1 MHIVVLNGSPKGEV
15 SITLQYIKYLEKVY
29 TNHDFKV
36 LHISQKIKKLDKNED
51 YFYEII
57 EEVTSADLILWIF
70 GLWVLAV
77 PAQYMR
83 FIELIS
89 ERKAESAFK
98 GKYTA
103 AISTSIQFYDHTAH
117 NYIRAVCEDL
127 GMNFIDGI
135 SFYMLDLMKEP
146 KRKDFLVFAENVFLV
161 REAGASTSK
170 IFSPMV
176 SNGFVYKSSSVVEKI
191 STGKKVLVI
200 TDQNNKNSNLDRMV
214 EHFRNSII
222 EKPELVDLNSI
233 HIKGACLG
241 CMQCGYDYTC
251 HYNDGFREF
260 YDNKVRQADILVFTG
275 TMKGRFLSSMWKTF
289 FDRAFFWTHTPS
301 LLRKQIA
308 YIISGSVSQNQNL
321 LQMLEGHVAARQSAN
336 LVDIVTDESADS
348 EVIDG
353 LLEKLARQAVRYAE
367 EDFVRPQNFLG
378 VGGHKIFRDEIFG
391 HIRSVWQADHR
402 YYRKHGLYDFE
413 QKKIGLRI
421 INFFLLLTCKIPS
434 FRKKYYKNI
443 RKFIASRYEKSLE
456 KLIKEDK
463 LVPESPAINGKP
475 LNQKNS

>member
-1 MHIVVLNGSPKGEV
+1 MHIVVLNGSPKGEF
-15 SITLQYIKYLEKVY
+15 SITFQYIRYLEKVY
-29 TNHDFKV
+29 ATQNFKV

-51 YFYEII
+51 YFNEIL

-83 FIELIS
+83 FIELVS
-89 ERKAESAFK
+89 ERKAEPAFK

-127 GMNFIDGI
+127 GMNYIDGI

-146 KRKDFLVFAENVFLV
+146 KRKDFLVFTENIFRV
-161 REAGASTSK
+161 REERAPTSR
-170 IFSPMV
+170 IFTPVV
-176 SNGFVYKSSSVVEKI
+176 SNDFAYKSSAVVDKI
-191 STGKKVLVI
+191 STSKKVLVI
-200 TDQNNKNSNLDRMV
+200 TDQIDKKTNLDQMV
-214 EHFRNSII
+214 EHFRDSFV
-222 EKPELVDLNSI
+222 EKPELVELTSI

-260 YDNKVRQADILVFTG
+260 YNSRVREADILVFAG
-275 TMKGRFLSSMWKTF
+275 TIKGRFLSSLWKTF

-308 YIISGSVSQNQNL
+308 YILSGQLSQNQNL

-336 LVDIVTDESADS
+336 LVDIVTDESADAR
-348 EVIDG
+348 VIDG
-353 LLEKLARQAVRYAE
+353 LLEKLARQAIRYAD

-402 YYRKHGLYDFE
+402 YFKKHGLYDFE
-413 QKKIGLRI
+413 QKKRGLRI
-421 INFFLLLTCKIPS
+421 VNFFLLLACRIPS
-434 FRKKYYKNI
+434 IRKKYYKNI
-443 RKFIASRYEKSLE
+443 RRFIAGRYQKSLE
-456 KLIKEDK
+456 QLIKEDK
-463 LVPESPAINGKP
+463 LVPG
-475 LNQKNS
+475 QQ

>member
-1 MHIVVLNGSPKGEV
+1 MHILVLNGSPKGEF

-29 TNHDFKV
+29 TAHYFKI
-36 LHISQKIKKLDKNED
+36 LHVSQKIKKLEKNRE
-51 YFYEII
+51 YFN
-57 EEVTSADLILWIF
+57 EVLKDVESADLILWIF

-89 ERKAESAFK
+89 ENNAGPAFK

-127 GMNFIDGI
+127 EMQFIDGI

-146 KRKDFLVFAENVFLV
+146 KRKDFLVFAENVFRV
-161 REAGASTSK
+161 REEEAPTTR
-170 IFSPMV
+170 IFTPLV
-176 SNGFVYKSSSVVEKI
+176 FNGFDYHPTENADKV
-191 STGKKVLVI
+191 STGKKILVI
-200 TDQNNKNSNLDRMV
+200 TGEAEKNHNLDLMV
-214 EHFRNSII
+214 EHFRDSFD
-222 EKPELVDLNSI
+222 EKPELIDLNGI

-260 YDNKVRQADILVFTG
+260 YNTKVRRADILVFAG
-275 TMKGRFLSSMWKTF
+275 TMKGRFLSSLWKTF

-301 LLRKQIA
+301 LPRKQIA
-308 YIISGSVSQNQNL
+308 YIISGPVSQNQNL

-336 LVDIVTDESADS
+336 LVDIVSDESADS
-348 EVIDG
+348 KNIDG
-353 LLEKLARQAVRYAE
+353 LLGRLAWQAVRYAE

-402 YYRKHGLYDFE
+402 YFRKHGLYDFE
-413 QKKIGLRI
+413 QKKTGLRI
-421 INFFLLLTCKIPS
+421 INFFLLLACKIPS
-434 FRKKYYKNI
+434 FRRKYYKNI
-443 RKFIASRYEKSLE
+443 RKFIAGRYEKSLA
-456 KLIKEDK
+456 KLIREDK
-463 LVPESPAINGKP
+463 LVPGMPAKQQ
-475 LNQKNS
+475 LD